1 MSKQTKSLNQAIKDV
16 DNRIQRIIQAGVSSM
31 YESANEIADL
41 GKEYVHESIRH
52 EGTYKQYVDKRGNV
66 RMSSAPGEPP
76 ASASG
81 NDLDKSIYSKKISK
95 RNANPAIAEFGS
107 TSPYARALEYGT
119 EKMAPRPF
127 MRPAAEKLR
136 SSDVER
142 IVVGNFAMRMARK
155 IKSMRHLNVRLD
167 V

>member
-1 MSKQTKSLNQAIKDV
+1 MSKQSASLNKAIKDIDV
-16 DNRIQRIIQAGVSSM
+16 RIQRIIQAGVSSM
-31 YESANEIADL
+31 YDSANQLADI
-41 GKEYVHESIRH
+41 GKGYVQESIRH
-52 EGTYKQYVDKRGNV
+52 EGTYKPYIDKRGNQ

-76 ASASG
+76 ASAAG

-107 TSPYARALEYGT
+107 TSHYAMSLEYGT

-127 MRPAAEKLR
+127 MRPAAERLR
-136 SSDVER
+136 REAVEG
-142 IVVGNFAMRMARK
+142 IVVGNFATRMAKK
-155 IKSMRHLNVRLD
+155 IKSMRHLKVRLD

>member
-1 MSKQTKSLNQAIKDV
+1 MSKQTKSLNKAIKDV
-16 DNRIQRIIQAGVSSM
+16 DNRIQRIIQAGVYSM

-41 GKEYVHESIRH
+41 GKEYVNESIRH

-76 ASASG
+76 ASAPG

>member
-1 MSKQTKSLNQAIKDV
+1 MSKQTKSLNKAIKDV

-41 GKEYVHESIRH
+41 GKEYVNESIRH

-76 ASASG
+76 ASAPG